1 MKSHNGRVKCSWQ
14 LLLSSLVRPSR
25 YNPSRLSSGQH
36 LSGHSHRVL
45 RQFGY
50 QCTSIFT
57 SLFPISLLKATWNG
71 NLNIVSSCL
80 KVDIG
85 LYIALWIANIRLSIK
100 IFNADWCQNS
110 SQDTVK
116 CRVGKTATFHT
127 IFLLYLLSANNSQLK
142 NSIQSIKSVLIGIF
156 SRKLIFQDLQA
167 GPTHYWPPNTGH
179 DAEK

>member
-1 MKSHNGRVKCSWQ
+1 MLPNCLHPIWRCSGRWLGPCPCWRWWRATMVEWNVVGRR
-14 LLLSSLVRPSR
+14 LLSSLVRPSR

-45 RQFGY
+45 IQFGY
-50 QCTSIFT
+50 QCTSILGPLSMDCIT
-57 SLFPISLLKATWNG
+57 
-71 NLNIVSSCL
+71 VS
-80 KVDIG
+80 KYPP
-85 LYIALWIANIRLSIK
+85 LYI
-100 IFNADWCQNS
+100 DWCQNS

-156 SRKLIFQDLQA
+156 SMKLIFQDLQA

>member
-1 MKSHNGRVKCSWQ
+1 MAAPYLTMFWPEAAPCPCWRWWRATMVEWNVVGR

-50 QCTSIFT
+50 QCTSILGPLSMDCIT
-57 SLFPISLLKATWNG
+57 
-71 NLNIVSSCL
+71 VS
-80 KVDIG
+80 KYPP
-85 LYIALWIANIRLSIK
+85 LYI
-100 IFNADWCQNS
+100 DWCQNS

-156 SRKLIFQDLQA
+156 SMKLIFQDLQA
-167 GPTHYWPPNTGH
+167 GSTHYRPPNTGH

>member
-1 MKSHNGRVKCSWQ
+1 MFWPVAAPCPCWRWWRATMVEWNVVGRR
-14 LLLSSLVRPSR
+14 LLSSLVRPSR

-50 QCTSIFT
+50 QCTSILGPLSMHCIT
-57 SLFPISLLKATWNG
+57 
-71 NLNIVSSCL
+71 VS
-80 KVDIG
+80 KYPP
-85 LYIALWIANIRLSIK
+85 LYI
-100 IFNADWCQNS
+100 DWCQNS

-127 IFLLYLLSANNSQLK
+127 ILLYLLSANNSQLK

-156 SRKLIFQDLQA
+156 SMKLIFQDLQA
-167 GPTHYWPPNTGH
+167 GSTHYWPPNTGH